1 MAQRYELEN
10 ERLIRMYEKALREKE
25 MTFKDKITLLE
36 R

>member
-25 MTFKDKITLLE
+25 MTFKDKIMLLE